1 MNEIQQAAFELCIDD
16 LERIVDSTSNLQGS
30 MLAACSAHDPNPE
43 LQLRVIRFLFDHGA
57 SVAEQDKNGVTPLH
71 RAVRFRSSSAVEELL
86 KLGADPNAT
95 DNRSKSTSLHRAVTS
110 TGAPAT
116 AGKNEDA
123 IAIVRLLLSS
133 GADPNRK
140 NKNGRSCVDYA
151 KNPRMRAELA
161 RYVFD

>member
-1 MNEIQQAAFELCIDD
+1 MNDIQQVAFELRMDD
-16 LERIVDSTSNLQGS
+16 LERIVHSTSNLQGS
-30 MLAACSAHDPNPE
+30 MLAACSAHDPKPE

-57 SVAEQDKNGVTPLH
+57 NVAEQDKNGVTPLH
-71 RAVRFRSSSAVEELL
+71 RAVRFRSPSAVKELL

-95 DNRSKSTSLHRAVTS
+95 DKRTKSTPLHRAVTS

-133 GADPNRK
+133 GADPNKK
-140 NKNGRSCVDYA
+140 NKNGRSCVDYV
-151 KNPRMRAELA
+151 KNPGMRAEFA
-161 RYVFD
+161 GYVSD